1 MLHLAL
7 MLMNLVHFDLQL
19 LELEVLGLL
28 VSRRFAPLRQVYL
41 TLVDNLPAGT
51 ILDIVF
57 ENSKF

>member
-1 MLHLAL
+1 